1 MSTQS
6 THMKLSAGV
15 LIALILVL
23 TSLGGMGVHAATVLQ
38 STATMAATEEPCP
51 KPAGVSTLK
60 ATLTEYTLPSANS
73 QPFGIAAGPD
83 GALLHH
89 GEGHFRRC
97 LAPAA
102 VSSPEPLP
110 AILRHGRR

>member
-83 GALLHH
+83 GALWF
-89 GEGHFRRC
+89 GEGNGNN
-97 LAPAA
+97 
-102 VSSPEPLP
+102 
-110 AILRHGRR
+110 IGRITTAGNITEYP